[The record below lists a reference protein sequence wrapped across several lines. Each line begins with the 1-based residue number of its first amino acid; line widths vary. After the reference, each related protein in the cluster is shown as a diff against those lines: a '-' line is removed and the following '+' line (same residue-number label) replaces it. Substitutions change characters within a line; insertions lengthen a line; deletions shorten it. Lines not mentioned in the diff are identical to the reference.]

1 MHHFIRDNHDGEQAF
16 GACREACGCRGP
28 AGSVVGLGSRKPAID
43 VYRGEGALH
52 VVAEVP
58 GFSPG
63 EIDIDVSSDS
73 LRMSGR
79 RTSPGDGP
87 RQAFVRECLQGGFS
101 RCVALPGDVDAGS
114 ASAVL
119 ENGILHVV
127 LPLAVTGGT
136 VRIRPE

>member
-1 MHHFIRDNHDGEQAF
+1 MHHFIGDCHCGERAVGALREAF
-16 GACREACGCRGP
+16 GCGFLP
-28 AGSVVGLGSRKPAID
+28 AADAGRVSRKPAID
-43 VYRGEGALH
+43 VYRGDGALH

-63 EIDIDVSSDS
+63 EIDIDASSDS

-79 RTSPGDGP
+79 RSAPGEGLG
-87 RQAFVRECLQGGFS
+87 QTCVRECLQGGFS
-101 RCVALPGDVDAGS
+101 RCVTLPGEVDAGS
-114 ASAVL
+114 ASAEL

-127 LPLAVTGGT
+127 LPLAGSGVT

>member
-1 MHHFIRDNHDGEQAF
+1 MERVLR
-16 GACREACGCRGP
+16 ACPDCF
-28 AGSVVGLGSRKPAID
+28 GSRGSGAPGAHRASREPAID
-43 VYRGEGALH
+43 VYRSDGALH

-58 GFSPG
+58 GFSRS
-63 EIDIDVSSDS
+63 EIDIAASSDS

-79 RTSPGDGP
+79 RAAPGEGL
-87 RQAFVRECLQGGFS
+87 RKALVRECLQGGFS

-127 LPLAVTGGT
+127 LPLAGTGGT

>member
-1 MHHFIRDNHDGEQAF
+1 MHHCTRDYRRGERAVST
-16 GACREACGCRGP
+16 CREACGCGP
-28 AGSVVGLGSRKPAID
+28 AAAAAGHGTRKPAID
-43 VYRGEGALH
+43 VYRGDGALH

-63 EIDIDVSSDS
+63 EIDIDASSDS

-79 RTSPGDGP
+79 RSAPGEGLG
-87 RQAFVRECLQGGFS
+87 QTCVRECLQGGFS
-101 RCVALPGDVDAGS
+101 RCVALPGEVDAGS
-114 ASAVL
+114 ASAEL

-127 LPLAVTGGT
+127 LPLAGSGVT